1 MSMKILQTE
10 ESAQPAFV
18 CRMDAAEQ
26 HIKYWPLHTAAKRAL
41 ATNLRAYAMAA
52 YWRSRTYINARE
64 KFIVVKV
71 EKPQKADLLQNAKEL
86 AALESFVKANPD
98 IVVLGTKGNNLL
110 FRVMK

>member
-1 MSMKILQTE
+1 MKILQTE

-18 CRMDAAEQ
+18 CQLDAREK
-26 HIKYWPLHTAAKRAL
+26 HTKYWPLHTPAKQAL
-41 ATNLRAYAMAA
+41 ATNLRAHAMAA

-71 EKPQKADLLQNAKEL
+71 EKPQKADLLQNTKEL
-86 AALESFVKANPD
+86 AAMEAFVKANPE
-98 IVVLGTKGNNLL
+98 IRILGTKTNHLL